1 MQCSRGFTGRL
12 IAVWLLL
19 NTLQEMFWKGQA
31 LSWDCQSSPALRY
44 QGLNALERWEGPGN
58 VVLSH

>member
-1 MQCSRGFTGRL
+1 MQCSRGFTGGL
-12 IAVWLLL
+12 IVVSLLL

-31 LSWDCQSSPALRY
+31 LPWDCQCSPALRH
-44 QGLNALERWEGPGN
+44 QGLNALEQWEGPGN